1 MDNYTELPHNQ
12 LILNTG
18 GTHTGIIFCPFDDTC
33 PSDYTA
39 EQVCSNHA
47 SAPHRASISSG
58 GSGWIARP
66 DTGGTGFSKEAAPIG
81 EPWIML
87 FFAGLFAIWQ
97 MIHRRRILSTIL
109 LALLTAAP
117 LSAGITALSF
127 SPATVGKAT
136 TIVPTVAS
144 VPEGRVALCWNL
156 YHDAACEHEVTGT
169 TFHSAS
175 KTAKNAVWLEAPA
188 TEGTY
193 YIQCAIHT
201 GSVCGGLLESSYVY
215 PLHVYPADADIVLER
230 EAQASA
236 SLVDITDDDTKQAY
250 GAMRF
255 SRTALNNEALS
266 EYERYNYFI
275 SFPFDVKM
283 ADIYGIGEVGIDWR
297 ILYYDGKGRAEE
309 GFFAERT
316 DNWVMIDDT
325 DSVLHAGQGYLLQLN
340 AIQMAADN
348 EAIWTDGADIAT
360 LYFPAISTISRLE
373 TEEVTLPAL
382 GSDYAC
388 TIDLSATLGAEGD
401 RRTKDSYWR
410 CIGVPSFTSPAGVE
424 GLTYLY
430 AWNKNDNSLSV
441 VSSAGFAF
449 KPMQAY
455 LIQNG
460 DAITWQDVTKPAS
473 IVARH
478 QETSFEEIP
487 IELLHNEALCD
498 RTFVRLTDDTRV
510 TNDFDFG
517 RDLIK
522 ELNADKANIY
532 TMVGYERLAANC
544 LPTSEQT
551 ILVPV
556 GVQIEEE
563 GTYTFAMPEGS
574 HDFSI
579 VLVDNLTNTRT
590 NLSQT
595 DYSITLASGQHDAR
609 FALEI
614 GETQD
619 TPSAIET
626 NSPMRASE
634 MHKVMLNG
642 QLYIVWGEK
651 VYSILGLLF
660 PRPVLCGTPQSPS
673 W

>member
-18 GTHTGIIFCPFDDTC
+18 ETHTGIIFCPFDDTC

-66 DTGGTGFSKEAAPIG
+66 DTGGTSLSKEAAPIG
-81 EPWIML
+81 EPWIIL

-97 MIHRRRILSTIL
+97 MIHRRRILSTIP

-175 KTAKNAVWLEAPA
+175 KTAKNAVWFEAPA

-275 SFPFDVKM
+275 SFPFDAKM
-283 ADIYGIGEVGIDWR
+283 ADIYGIGEVGTAWR

-360 LYFPAISTISRLE
+360 LYFPALSTISRLE
-373 TEEVTLPAL
+373 TDEVTLPAL

-410 CIGVPSFTSPAGVE
+410 CIGVPSFTSPSGIDNMP
-424 GLTYLY
+424 YLY
-430 AWNKNDNSLSV
+430 TWNKNDNSLSV

-449 KPMQAY
+449 EPMQAY

-460 DAITWQDVTKPAS
+460 YAITWVDVTKPAS

-487 IELLHNEALCD
+487 IELMHNEALCD
-498 RTFVRLTDDTRV
+498 RTFVRITDETRV
-510 TNDFDFG
+510 TNGFDFG

-522 ELNADKANIY
+522 ELNAGKANIY

-563 GTYTFAMPEGS
+563 GIYTFAMPEGS
-574 HDFSI
+574 HDIRI

-595 DYSITLASGQHDAR
+595 DYSVALAAGQYDAR
-609 FALEI
+609 FALELSLS
-614 GETQD
+614 QD
-619 TPSAIET
+619 SPTSIEREH
-626 NSPMRASE
+626 SSLSSQ
-634 MHKVMLNG
+634 MHKVLLNG
-642 QLYIVWGEK
+642 HIYIIHHDK
-651 VYSILGLLF
+651 LYSIFG
-660 PRPVLCGTPQSPS
+660 QIIH
-673 W
+673 

>member
-18 GTHTGIIFCPFDDTC
+18 ETHTGIIFCPFDDTC

-66 DTGGTGFSKEAAPIG
+66 DTGGTSFSKEAAPIG

-97 MIHRRRILSTIL
+97 MIHRRRILSTIP

-127 SPATVGKAT
+127 SPAIVGTPT

-175 KTAKNAVWLEAPA
+175 KTAKNAVWFEAPA

-215 PLHVYPADADIVLER
+215 PLHVYPADADLVLER

-297 ILYYDGKGRAEE
+297 ILYYDGKG
-309 GFFAERT
+309 
-316 DNWVMIDDT
+316 
-325 DSVLHAGQGYLLQLN
+325 LLQLN

-348 EAIWTDGADIAT
+348 EAIWTDGTDIAT

-449 KPMQAY
+449 EPMQAY

-487 IELLHNEALCD
+487 IELMHNEALCD
-498 RTFVRLTDDTRV
+498 RTFVRITDETRV
-510 TNDFDFG
+510 TNGFDFG

-563 GTYTFAMPEGS
+563 GIYTFALPERAYHS
-574 HDFSI
+574 SVMLLDSE
-579 VLVDNLTNTRT
+579 TNIRT

-595 DYSITLASGQHDAR
+595 DYSVTLASGQHDAR
-609 FALEI
+609 FALELSLS
-614 GETQD
+614 QD
-619 TPSAIET
+619 SPTSIEREH
-626 NSPMRASE
+626 SSLSSK
-634 MHKVMLNG
+634 MHKVLLNG
-642 QLYIVWGEK
+642 HIYILHHDK
-651 VYSILGLLF
+651 LYSIFG
-660 PRPVLCGTPQSPS
+660 QIIH
-673 W
+673 

>member
-18 GTHTGIIFCPFDDTC
+18 ETYTGIIFCPFDDTC

-39 EQVCSNHA
+39 EKVCMNHI
-47 SAPHRASISSG
+47 SAPHRISISSG
-58 GSGWIARP
+58 GSGWIAKP
-66 DTGGTGFSKEAAPIG
+66 DTGGTALSKDVPIG

-97 MIHRRRILSTIL
+97 MIHRKRVQSTIV
-109 LALLTAAP
+109 LALLIVTP

-127 SPATVGKAT
+127 NPATVGTPT

-144 VPEGRVALCWNL
+144 VPEGKVALCWNL

-169 TFHSAS
+169 TFHCAS
-175 KTAKNAVWLEAPA
+175 KTAKNAVWFEAPA

-215 PLHVYPADADIVLER
+215 PLHVYPADADLVLER

-255 SRTALNNEALS
+255 SRTALNNDALS
-266 EYERYNYFI
+266 PYERYNYFI
-275 SFPFDVKM
+275 SLPFDVQM
-283 ADIYGIGEVGIDWR
+283 ADIYGIGTVGTAWR

-340 AIQMAADN
+340 ALQMAEDN
-348 EAIWTDGADIAT
+348 EAVWINGADIAT
-360 LYFPAISTISRLE
+360 LYFPALSTISSIG
-373 TEEVTLPAL
+373 TTDVTLPEL
-382 GSDYAC
+382 GSAYAC
-388 TIDLSATLGAEGD
+388 TIDLSASLGDEGD

-410 CIGVPSFTSPAGVE
+410 CIGVPSFTSPSGIDNMP
-424 GLTYLY
+424 YLY
-430 AWNKNDNSLSV
+430 TWNKNDNSLNV

-449 KPMQAY
+449 EPMQAY

-460 DAITWQDVTKPAS
+460 YAITWQDVTKPAS
-473 IVARH
+473 IVARQ
-478 QETSFEEIP
+478 QENSFEEIP
-487 IELLHNEALCD
+487 LELLHNETLCD
-498 RTFVRLTDDTRV
+498 RTFVRLTDETRV
-510 TNDFDFG
+510 TNGFDFG

-544 LPTSEQT
+544 LPKSEQT
-551 ILVPV
+551 VLVPV
-556 GVQIEEE
+556 GVRIESD
-563 GTYTFAMPEGS
+563 GTYTFAMPEGD
-574 HDFSI
+574 HNIGI
-579 VLVDNLTNTRT
+579 VLIDNVSNTRT
-590 NLSQT
+590 NLCLT
-595 DYSITLASGQHDAR
+595 DYMVTLAAGQYDAR

-614 GETQD
+614 STGQD
-619 TPSAIET
+619 ISTVIERIRQEPQ
-626 NSPMRASE
+626 NQSQ
-634 MHKVMLNG
+634 KFFING
-642 QLYIVWGEK
+642 QFLILFNDK
-651 VYSILGLLF
+651 LYSIFG
-660 PRPVLCGTPQSPS
+660 QEIH
-673 W
+673 

>member
-12 LILNTG
+12 LILNTCE
-18 GTHTGIIFCPFDDTC
+18 THTGIIFCPFDDTC

-39 EQVCSNHA
+39 EQVCSNHT
-47 SAPHRASISSG
+47 SAPHRAPISSG

-66 DTGGTGFSKEAAPIG
+66 DTGGTSFSKEAAPIG

-97 MIHRRRILSTIL
+97 MIHRRRILSTIP

-127 SPATVGKAT
+127 SPATVGKTT

-175 KTAKNAVWLEAPA
+175 KTAKNAVWFEAPA

-201 GSVCGGLLESSYVY
+201 GSVCGGLLESSCVY
-215 PLHVYPADADIVLER
+215 PLHVYPADADLVLER

-255 SRTALNNEALS
+255 SRTAINNEALS

-283 ADIYGIGEVGIDWR
+283 ADIYGIGEVGTDWR

-348 EAIWTDGADIAT
+348 EAIWIDGTDIAT
-360 LYFPAISTISRLE
+360 LYFPALSAISSIGT
-373 TEEVTLPAL
+373 TDVTLPEL
-382 GSDYAC
+382 GSAYAC
-388 TIDLSATLGAEGD
+388 TINLSASLGDEGD

-410 CIGVPSFTSPAGVE
+410 CIGVPSFTSPSGIDNMP
-424 GLTYLY
+424 YLY
-430 AWNKNDNSLSV
+430 TWNKNDNSLSV

-449 KPMQAY
+449 EPMQAY

-460 DAITWQDVTKPAS
+460 DAITWKDVTKPAS

-478 QETSFEEIP
+478 QDTSFEEIP
-487 IELLHNEALCD
+487 IKLLHNEALCD
-498 RTFVRLTDDTRV
+498 RTFVRITDETRV
-510 TNDFDFG
+510 TNGFDFG

-563 GTYTFAMPEGS
+563 GIYTFTMPEGS
-574 HDFSI
+574 HNIRI
-579 VLVDNLTNTRT
+579 VLVDKLTNTRT

-595 DYSITLASGQHDAR
+595 DYTVALAAGQYDAR
-609 FALEI
+609 FALELSLS
-614 GETQD
+614 QD
-619 TPSAIET
+619 SPTSIEREH
-626 NSPMRASE
+626 SSLSSK
-634 MHKVMLNG
+634 MHKVLLNG
-642 QLYIVWGEK
+642 HIYILHHDK
-651 VYSILGLLF
+651 LYSIFG
-660 PRPVLCGTPQSPS
+660 QIIH
-673 W
+673 

>member
-39 EQVCSNHA
+39 EQVCSNHT
-47 SAPHRASISSG
+47 SAPHRAPISSG

-66 DTGGTGFSKEAAPIG
+66 DTGGTRFSKEAAPIG
-81 EPWIML
+81 EPWLML

-97 MIHRRRILSTIL
+97 MIHRRRILSTIP

-175 KTAKNAVWLEAPA
+175 KTAKNAVRFEAPA

-215 PLHVYPADADIVLER
+215 PLHVYPADADLVLER

-236 SLVDITDDDTKQAY
+236 SLVDITDDGTKQAY

-283 ADIYGIGEVGIDWR
+283 ADIYGIGEVGTAWR

-340 AIQMAADN
+340 AIQMAEEN
-348 EAIWTDGADIAT
+348 EAIWTDGTDIAT
-360 LYFPAISTISRLE
+360 LYFPALSAINSIGT
-373 TEEVTLPAL
+373 TDVTLPEL
-382 GSDYAC
+382 GSAYAC
-388 TIDLSATLGAEGD
+388 TIDLSASLGDEGD

-410 CIGVPSFTSPAGVE
+410 CIGVPSFTSPSGIDNMP
-424 GLTYLY
+424 YLY
-430 AWNKNDNSLSV
+430 TWNKNDNSLSV

-449 KPMQAY
+449 EPMQAY

-487 IELLHNEALCD
+487 LELMHNEALCD
-498 RTFVRLTDDTRV
+498 RTFVRITDETRV
-510 TNDFDFG
+510 TNGFDFG

-563 GTYTFAMPEGS
+563 GIYTFTLPEGS
-574 HDFSI
+574 HNIRI
-579 VLVDNLTNTRT
+579 VLVDKLTNTRT

-595 DYSITLASGQHDAR
+595 DYSVALAAGQYDAR
-609 FALEI
+609 FALELSLS
-614 GETQD
+614 QD
-619 TPSAIET
+619 SPTSIEREH
-626 NSPMRASE
+626 SSLSSK
-634 MHKVMLNG
+634 MHKVLLNG
-642 QLYIVWGEK
+642 HIYILHHDK
-651 VYSILGLLF
+651 LYSIFG
-660 PRPVLCGTPQSPS
+660 QIIH
-673 W
+673 

>member
-66 DTGGTGFSKEAAPIG
+66 DTGGTGLSKEAAPIG
-81 EPWIML
+81 EPWLML
-87 FFAGLFAIWQ
+87 FFAGLFAIGQ

-175 KTAKNAVWLEAPA
+175 KTAKNAVWFEAPA

-215 PLHVYPADADIVLER
+215 PLHVYPADADLVLER

-283 ADIYGIGEVGIDWR
+283 ADIYGIGEVGTAWR

-360 LYFPAISTISRLE
+360 LYFQALSTISRLE

-410 CIGVPSFTSPAGVE
+410 CIGVPSFTSPSGIDNMP
-424 GLTYLY
+424 YLY
-430 AWNKNDNSLSV
+430 TWNKNDNSLSV

-449 KPMQAY
+449 EPMQAY

-478 QETSFEEIP
+478 QEASFEEIP
-487 IELLHNEALCD
+487 LELRHNEALCD
-498 RTFVRLTDDTRV
+498 RTFVRITDETRV
-510 TNDFDFG
+510 TNGFDFG

-551 ILVPV
+551 ILVPL
-556 GVQIEEE
+556 GVKIESE
-563 GTYTFAMPEGS
+563 GLYTFALPERAYHS
-574 HDFSI
+574 SVMLLDSE
-579 VLVDNLTNTRT
+579 TNTRT

-595 DYSITLASGQHDAR
+595 DYSVALAAGQYDAR
-609 FALEI
+609 FTLELSLS
-614 GETQD
+614 QD
-619 TPSAIET
+619 SPTSIEREH
-626 NSPMRASE
+626 SSLSSK
-634 MHKVMLNG
+634 MHKVLLNG
-642 QLYIVWGEK
+642 HIYIHHHNK
-651 VYSILGLLF
+651 LYSIFG
-660 PRPVLCGTPQSPS
+660 QIIH
-673 W
+673 

>member
-1 MDNYTELPHNQ
+1 M
-12 LILNTG
+12 
-18 GTHTGIIFCPFDDTC
+18 
-33 PSDYTA
+33 
-39 EQVCSNHA
+39 
-47 SAPHRASISSG
+47 
-58 GSGWIARP
+58 
-66 DTGGTGFSKEAAPIG
+66 
-81 EPWIML
+81 
-87 FFAGLFAIWQ
+87 
-97 MIHRRRILSTIL
+97 
-109 LALLTAAP
+109 
-117 LSAGITALSF
+117 
-127 SPATVGKAT
+127 
-136 TIVPTVAS
+136 
-144 VPEGRVALCWNL
+144 
-156 YHDAACEHEVTGT
+156 
-169 TFHSAS
+169 
-175 KTAKNAVWLEAPA
+175 
-188 TEGTY
+188 
-193 YIQCAIHT
+193 
-201 GSVCGGLLESSYVY
+201 ESSYVY
-215 PLHVYPADADIVLER
+215 PLHVYPADADLVLER

-348 EAIWTDGADIAT
+348 EAIWTDGADITT

-410 CIGVPSFTSPAGVE
+410 CIGVPSFTSPSGIDNMP
-424 GLTYLY
+424 YLY
-430 AWNKNDNSLSV
+430 TWNKNDNSLSV

-510 TNDFDFG
+510 TNDF
-517 RDLIK
+517 
-522 ELNADKANIY
+522 
-532 TMVGYERLAANC
+532 V
-544 LPTSEQT
+544 
-551 ILVPV
+551 VPV

-595 DYSITLASGQHDAR
+595 DYSVILASGQHDAR